1 SQAEDGIRDRNV
13 TGVQTCALPI
23 WFRRRHR
30 RRHHDD
36 ARPPARTL
44 RPEDRR
50 ERGRE
55 HHGTVLSAA
64 QRSTSGICHRYCQTL
79 LQEQG
84 VVTITVGDAYTT
96 AVDDL
101 IESVLLLGSRN
112 RTHSDQRAVRFERFR
127 YSCRYDWSNCA
138 SSSRRV
144 ALCRGEDV
152 RRADRV
158 V

>member
-1 SQAEDGIRDRNV
+1 
-13 TGVQTCALPI
+13 
-23 WFRRRHR
+23 
-30 RRHHDD
+30 
-36 ARPPARTL
+36 
-44 RPEDRR
+44 RR
-50 ERGRE
+50 ETRRE
-55 HHGTVLSAA
+55 THGTVLSPS
-64 QRSTSGICHRYCQTL
+64 QSPNVRNHQPFFQTL
-79 LQEQG
+79 VQEQG
-84 VVTITVGDAYTT
+84 VMARTMGDAYPI